1 VFPFAV
7 LLDRLAVC
15 VLCDVVAALWCCTCA
30 LLVFSSKRKR
40 LTFKCLPE
48 KKGKTCFFKTKH
60 HEFVGIFFATFH
72 NVKEITMADSL
83 KVPLEKENKVP

>member
-1 VFPFAV
+1 VPHFAV

-30 LLVFSSKRKR
+30 LLVFSCKTKR
-40 LTFKCLPE
+40 LTFRCLSE
-48 KKGKTCFFKTKH
+48 KKRGKSFFKTKH
-60 HEFVGIFFATFH
+60 HEFVGIFFAIFH

-83 KVPLEKENKVP
+83 KVTLEKENKVP